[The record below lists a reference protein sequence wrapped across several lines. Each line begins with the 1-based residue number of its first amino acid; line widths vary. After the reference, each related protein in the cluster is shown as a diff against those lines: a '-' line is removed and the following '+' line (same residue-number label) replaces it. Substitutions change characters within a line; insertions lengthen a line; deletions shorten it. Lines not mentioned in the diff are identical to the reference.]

1 MRFQEKDRSLRQL
14 LQGLFTMSFVV
25 RRARQNDAAALP
37 AIERSAAE
45 LFRTD
50 PTLAWLADTDVAS
63 AAQHRQAI
71 DNAYV
76 WVAENTSAQ
85 LAGFIRALD
94 FDNQLH
100 IEELS
105 VSLAFQGQGV
115 GRRLV
120 LTAIE
125 HARHEQ
131 LRAVTLTTFR
141 DVPWNAPFYQR
152 MGFVEVEPGEHAA
165 HLLDAL
171 QKEVEHGFAAE
182 RRCAMH
188 LILP

>member
-1 MRFQEKDRSLRQL
+1 
-14 LQGLFTMSFVV
+14 MSFVV

-63 AAQHRQAI
+63 AAQHRQFI
-71 DNAYV
+71 DHAHV

-94 FDNQLH
+94 VGNQLH

-105 VSLAFQGQGV
+105 VGLVFQGQGV
-115 GRRLV
+115 GRQL
-120 LTAIE
+120 LLAAIE
-125 HARHEQ
+125 HARREQ
-131 LRAVTLTTFR
+131 MRAVTLTTFR
-141 DVPWNAPFYQR
+141 DVPWNARFYQR
-152 MGFVEVEPGEHAA
+152 MGFVEVAPGEHEA

-171 QKEVEHGFAAE
+171 QNEIEQGFAAE
-182 RRCAMH
+182 RRCAMQ
-188 LILP
+188 LSLP

>member
-1 MRFQEKDRSLRQL
+1 MTLTIRPA
-14 LQGLFTMSFVV
+14 
-25 RRARQNDAAALP
+25 RATDASALP

-45 LFRTD
+45 LFRVD
-50 PTLAWLADTDVAS
+50 PALAWLADSDVAS

-71 DNAYV
+71 EQAHV
-76 WVAENTSAQ
+76 WVAESATAQ

-94 FDNQLH
+94 VGNQLH

-105 VSLAFQGQGV
+105 VSQAFQGQGA

-120 LTAIE
+120 MAAIE
-125 HARHEQ
+125 HARHRQ
-131 LRAVTLTTFR
+131 MRAVTLTTFR

-152 MGFVEVEPGEHAA
+152 MGFVVAAPGELEA
-165 HLLDAL
+165 HLIEAL

-182 RRCAMH
+182 RRCAMR
-188 LILP
+188 LRLL

>member
-1 MRFQEKDRSLRQL
+1 
-14 LQGLFTMSFVV
+14 MSFVV

-71 DNAYV
+71 DNAHV
-76 WVAENTSAQ
+76 WVAETTSVQ

-94 FDNQLH
+94 FDNLLH

-115 GRRLV
+115 GRQL
-120 LTAIE
+120 LLATIE
-125 HARHEQ
+125 HARREQ
-131 LRAVTLTTFR
+131 MRAVTLTTFR

-152 MGFVEVEPGEHAA
+152 MGFVEVAPGEHEA

-171 QKEVEHGFAAE
+171 QKEIEHGFAAD

-188 LILP
+188 LPLY

>member
-1 MRFQEKDRSLRQL
+1 MCFQEKDRSLRQL

-141 DVPWNAPFYQR
+141 DLPWNAPFYQR
-152 MGFVEVEPGEHAA
+152 MGFVEVAPGEHAA

-171 QKEVEHGFAAE
+171 QKEIEHGFAAE

-188 LILP
+188 LKLP